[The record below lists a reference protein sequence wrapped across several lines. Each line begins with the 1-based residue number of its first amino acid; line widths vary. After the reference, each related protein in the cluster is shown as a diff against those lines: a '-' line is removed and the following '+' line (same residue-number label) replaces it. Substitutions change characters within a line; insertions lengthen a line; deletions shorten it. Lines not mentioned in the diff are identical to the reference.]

1 VEDEQWLRHL
11 LDVCRQALEKR
22 REGPEADEELALAL
36 EEFSAR
42 LEERLRAGRG
52 GSDS

>member
-1 VEDEQWLRHL
+1 
-11 LDVCRQALEKR
+11 VCRQALEKR